1 MVEQDG
7 LIQTV
12 SWFESG
18 KVASL
23 GNGFRLS
30 SYVVH
35 SFLDGAHMTRWKI
48 SGDWTKL
55 DCKKELYVRERL
67 KWLPSTSHPPWG
79 YMQTCGGSPRRS
91 RIVKDDRLI

>member
-7 LIQTV
+7 PTQTV

-48 SGDWTKL
+48 SGD
-55 DCKKELYVRERL
+55 
-67 KWLPSTSHPPWG
+67 
-79 YMQTCGGSPRRS
+79 
-91 RIVKDDRLI
+91 